1 MVVSPLLLIDIEK
14 GELALLANVEYGI
27 RHKDSALHYNSLLLG
42 RWGGAFYL
50 II

>member
-1 MVVSPLLLIDIEK
+1 MVVSHLLLIDIEK

-27 RHKDSALHYNSLLLG
+27 RHKDSALHQFIAGPVG
-42 RWGGAFYL
+42 RGGFL